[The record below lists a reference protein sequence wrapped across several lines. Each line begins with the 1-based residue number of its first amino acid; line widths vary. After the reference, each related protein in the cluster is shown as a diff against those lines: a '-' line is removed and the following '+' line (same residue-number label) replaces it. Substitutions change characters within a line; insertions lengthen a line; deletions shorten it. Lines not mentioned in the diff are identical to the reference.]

1 MVKTGKNLK
10 NPLFLEKNTFLMKN
24 IEISPSVFVCEN
36 AVFVV
41 IYEPIDL
48 KFG

>member
-1 MVKTGKNLK
+1 MVKIRKNYK
-10 NPLFLEKNTFLMKN
+10 NPLFFEKNNFLMKN
-24 IEISPSVFVCEN
+24 IEILPSVFVCEN